1 MREYSAIFFAFLL
14 NYNTNQQLH
23 QQEWQ
28 GILNAYQQPQRAY
41 HNQKHIEYML
51 ALWKKLKSTLEE
63 PEIVF
68 LAIIYHDLVYAPQA
82 KDNEKQSALLA
93 TEFLEKINYPKSK
106 IEKVASFIMATQT
119 HQLTE
124 NNEDLKYFL
133 DFDLAIL
140 GTSPKNYLAYYKQIR
155 KEYAFYEASAYKRGR
170 SQVLNSF
177 LQKKEIYKTVYFKNN
192 FEQNARKNLQNEFE
206 ALND

>member
-1 MREYSAIFFAFLL
+1 MREYSAVFFALLL

-23 QQEWQ
+23 QQEWKS
-28 GILNAYQQPQRAY
+28 ILNAYQQPQRAY

-51 ALWKKLKSTLEE
+51 ELWNMLKTNLEE

-68 LAIIYHDLVYAPQA
+68 LAIIYHDLVYDPKA
-82 KDNEKQSALLA
+82 KDNEKQSALMA
-93 TEFLEKINYPKSK
+93 TAFLEKINYPKSK
-106 IEKVASFIMATQT
+106 IKKVASFIMATQT

-124 NNEDLKYFL
+124 NNEDLKCFL

-140 GTSPKNYLAYYKQIR
+140 GTSPKNYLAYSKQIR
-155 KEYAFYEASAYKRGR
+155 KEYGFYEASAYKHGR

-192 FEQNARKNLQNEFE
+192 FEQNARKNLQNELE
-206 ALND
+206 TLKD